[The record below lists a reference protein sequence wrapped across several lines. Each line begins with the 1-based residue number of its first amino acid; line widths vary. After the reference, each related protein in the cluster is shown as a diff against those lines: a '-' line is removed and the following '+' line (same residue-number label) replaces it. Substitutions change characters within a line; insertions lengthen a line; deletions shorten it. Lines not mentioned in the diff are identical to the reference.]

1 MGYDTETHP
10 MMKVEIWMMNQTMM
24 RMMVLVLRTAF
35 SCGYSKPS
43 IILHVITVALPLQT
57 TPKSKFAS

>member
-10 MMKVEIWMMNQTMM
+10 MMKVEIW
-24 RMMVLVLRTAF
+24 MMVLVLRTAF